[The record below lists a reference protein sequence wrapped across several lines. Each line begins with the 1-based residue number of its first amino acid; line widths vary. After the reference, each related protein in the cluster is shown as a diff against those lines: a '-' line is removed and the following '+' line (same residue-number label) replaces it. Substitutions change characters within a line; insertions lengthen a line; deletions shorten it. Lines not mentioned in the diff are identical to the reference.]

1 MKAIK
6 IIVVLLLIVG
16 CSNDSDTTRESADGT
31 GGSLAIFALKGD
43 YLYTVD
49 HMNLNVFSLINT
61 AEPTKVNEKGIGFEI
76 ETLFAFDD
84 YLFVG
89 SRNGMYIYSIQ
100 NPENPQ
106 QLSAVQHFTACDP
119 VVANDTHAF
128 VTLHSNTAC
137 GNNIN
142 VLEVYETS
150 DPVNPTLIHRRNLT
164 EPKGLG
170 LYHNY
175 LIVCDLEDIK
185 FFDITNPAEPVLVK
199 ALPGQCYDVVIV
211 GNDLYAIGATAT
223 YRYLLDASNITN
235 PQLRSQ
241 VNY

>member
-1 MKAIK
+1 MM
-6 IIVVLLLIVG
+6 LLVVG
-16 CSNDSDTTRESADGT
+16 CSNDSDTTKESVDGT

-61 AEPTKVNEKGIGFEI
+61 AEPTKVNQKDIGFEI
-76 ETLFAFDD
+76 ETLFAFGD

-119 VVANDTHAF
+119 VVANETNAF
-128 VTLHSNTAC
+128 VTLHSNSRC

-142 VLEVYETS
+142 VLEVYDTAN
-150 DPVNPTLIHRRNLT
+150 PLNPTLLHRRNLT
-164 EPKGLG
+164 QPKGLG
-170 LYHNY
+170 LYNNF
-175 LIVCDLEDIK
+175 LIVCDFEDIM
-185 FFDITNPAEPVLVK
+185 FFDITDAAEPVLVK
-199 ALPGQCYDVVIV
+199 ALPVQCYDVVIV

-223 YRYLLDASNITN
+223 YRYLLDANNITN